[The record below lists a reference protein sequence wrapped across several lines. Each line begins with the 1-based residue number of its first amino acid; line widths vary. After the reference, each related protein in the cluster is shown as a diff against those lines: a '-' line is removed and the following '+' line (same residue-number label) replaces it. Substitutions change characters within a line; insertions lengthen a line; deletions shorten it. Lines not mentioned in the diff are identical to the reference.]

1 MQIKRCARISFLLF
15 LLIPLLLFYL
25 YVLKDLPD
33 IKSLRAGRPLSGS
46 PVYAADGV
54 QIGDFRMERGKYI
67 PLNRISP
74 HLVNAVVA
82 TEDARFFRHRGIDY
96 IGLGRAIIKD
106 LFSLRFREGGSTIT
120 QQLAK
125 VLYLSHEKTFRRKL
139 REAVIAVMLERQLTK
154 EDILELYLNRAY
166 FGSGAY
172 GVETAS
178 ETYFGKSAG
187 KLSLKEAAMIAGL
200 LKAPNRYSP
209 FRDIERAGRRARVV
223 LRRMEAS
230 GYLKPS
236 ERKMAESEPLIL
248 RPGRQRAEPYGYF
261 LSYIRN
267 YLEDRYGPERLYAGG
282 LRVYTTLRRWAQLK
296 ASEALR
302 AALRAYDRRKGWR
315 GPAGHKAGIRVQD
328 ELRRLLPGSA
338 LSSFRGKVLKGIVLR
353 VKKKEAIVSLNGAYS
368 VLRIEDARWARYR
381 YDEKSGKRTLI
392 RGFSL
397 KKILR
402 PGDRVYVRVRKIR
415 NGIAYVG
422 LEQVPL
428 VQGAIVALEPSTGE
442 VQAMVGGYDYRLSS
456 FNRAV
461 RARRQAGSAF
471 KPFIYALALQKGY
484 TAISILKDEP
494 VEYPMGDGRLWR
506 PVNYDHR
513 YRGDVTLRDA
523 LVHSLNVPTVRLARA
538 VGLRDIASFAKR
550 VGITS
555 ELPGDL
561 SLSLGSLTVTPLE
574 LAASYTVFANQGK
587 YLEPLFIRRVTG
599 RDGGILEENFSAP
612 HEGLNPAVAFIV
624 TDIMRDVIRRGTGKA
639 ASGLPFDTAG
649 KTGTTDNYRDAWFVG
664 YSPELLAAVWIGYD
678 DGRSLGPAM
687 SGGRLAAPV
696 WKDFMR
702 KVSGKVRRRFTI
714 PSNVNKVLVSRKTG
728 RRVLFPSKGSYRE
741 YFLSGT
747 EPGWGGLR

>member
-1 MQIKRCARISFLLF
+1 MLIRRCVKILFLFF

-25 YVLKDLPD
+25 YILKDLPD
-33 IKSLRAGRPLSGS
+33 IKSLRAGGPAPGS
-46 PVYAADGV
+46 LVYAADGV
-54 QIGDFRMERGKYI
+54 VIGEFRVERGKYI

-74 HLVNAVVA
+74 YLVNAVVA

-106 LFSLRFREGGSTIT
+106 LFSLSFREGGSTIT

-139 REAVIAVMLERQLTK
+139 REAVIAIMLERQLTK
-154 EDILELYLNRAY
+154 EEILELYLNRAY

-172 GVETAS
+172 GVEMAS

-209 FRDIERAGRRARVV
+209 FRDLERAGGRARVV

-236 ERKMAESEPLIL
+236 ERKMAENEPLIL

-267 YLEDRYGPERLYAGG
+267 YLEDKYGPERLYGGG
-282 LRVYTTLRRWAQLK
+282 LRVYTTIRRWAQLK
-296 ASEALR
+296 AAETLR
-302 AALRAYDRRKGWR
+302 AALRVYDRQKGWR
-315 GPAGHKAGIRVQD
+315 GPAGHKTGIMVQN

-338 LSSFRGKVLKGIVLR
+338 LSSFRGKVLKGLVLR
-353 VKKKEAIVSLNGAYS
+353 VKKKEAVVSLNGAYS
-368 VLRIEDARWARYR
+368 VLRSRDARWARYR
-381 YDEKSGKRTLI
+381 YDEKSGKRRLT
-392 RGFSL
+392 RDFNL
-397 KKILR
+397 KRILR
-402 PGDRVYVRVRKIR
+402 PGDLVYVRVREIK

-422 LEQVPL
+422 LEQIPL

-442 VQAMVGGYDYRLSS
+442 VQAMVGGYDYRLSP

-471 KPFIYALALQKGY
+471 KPFIYALALEKGY
-484 TAISILKDEP
+484 TAVSILKDEP

-513 YRGDVTLRDA
+513 FRGDVTLRDA

-538 VGLRDIASFAKR
+538 VGLGDIASFAR
-550 VGITS
+550 SVGITS
-555 ELPGDL
+555 KLPEDL
-561 SLSLGSLTVTPLE
+561 SLSLGSLGVTPLE

-587 YLEPLFIRRVTG
+587 YHTPLFIRRVT
-599 RDGGILEENFSAP
+599 RSDGKILEENFSVP
-612 HEGLNPAVAFIV
+612 RGRLDPGAVFV
-624 TDIMRDVIRRGTGKA
+624 MTDIMRDVIRRGTGKA
-639 ASGLPFDTAG
+639 AGGLPFDTAG

-678 DGRSLGPAM
+678 DGRSLGPGM

-702 KVSGKVRRRFTI
+702 KVSGTAKRRFTA
-714 PSNVNKVLVSRKTG
+714 PPGVTRVLVSRKTG
-728 RRVLFPSKGSYRE
+728 RRVLFPSGDSYRE
-741 YFLSGT
+741 YFLRGT
-747 EPGWGGLR
+747 EPGWGGIR